1 MASPQEARVPGP
13 RRERVDRAVAEIDRF
28 IANLKS
34 ELGVLVQTST
44 PTTGPPA
51 VRACVSCTRAPRA
64 GPSSAWRSAR
74 PEAQHAGSGPG
85 DLRSTGSS

>member
-44 PTTGPPA
+44 PTTKRTAQSSVLHPSNFGMSAPGLTGKAACIDALGWHAPPPA
-51 VRACVSCTRAPRA
+51 AAV
-64 GPSSAWRSAR
+64 
-74 PEAQHAGSGPG
+74 
-85 DLRSTGSS
+85 

>member
-1 MASPQEARVPGP
+1 MIQQLPSAPAMASPQEARVPGP

-44 PTTGPPA
+44 PTTKA
-51 VRACVSCTRAPRA
+51 IDTTIRTNI
-64 GPSSAWRSAR
+64 
-74 PEAQHAGSGPG
+74 
-85 DLRSTGSS
+85 